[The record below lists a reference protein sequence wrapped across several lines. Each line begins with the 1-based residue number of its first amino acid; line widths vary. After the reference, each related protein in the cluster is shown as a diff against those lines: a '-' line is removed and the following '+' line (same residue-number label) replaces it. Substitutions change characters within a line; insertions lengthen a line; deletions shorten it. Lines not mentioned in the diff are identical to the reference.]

1 MRPSE
6 TTHVA
11 KPSSPRPLPRLTERT
26 SIALGLLGVILLI
39 PVAQHFRI
47 DLVRCESWPPVSA
60 RIILCALYLLC
71 VGLLFVSWQLLLKL
85 AQEDALSP
93 RRALGI
99 CVLFHGALL
108 LSPPFLSDD
117 PLFYL
122 AIGKVLHTPGGSLDR
137 PLLDV
142 LGPQDALLQ
151 LLPSH
156 WQHGTTAYQSGF
168 HALLWLVESA
178 ASLSIAGKLTL
189 YQLSSLCAVLLS
201 AWLASHTAQR
211 CKKPAAYG
219 LIFVGL
225 CPLSL
230 LEGTLSAHND
240 VWLML
245 LVSLAAWLYV
255 SRQNYRLVALLP
267 LALGLFVKLSA
278 LLPVATVGLSLLR
291 RRIRPWLLLALTL
304 LAAVTT
310 LGLLR
315 ALHLEGRLV
324 SVVLGSP
331 SLAWDHCTR
340 SLECLPRSILRYGFD
355 RPDLSY
361 RVGIAFQ
368 LVGGL
373 WLLAVSFRKEH
384 PLTATAWGLLVYY
397 LYLHGWAQSWYFL
410 AIVPL
415 RPFLPTKQG
424 RALEVLAGS
433 GCAYYSLALYRNCLT
448 EPWQV
453 ALCELAEGLFT
464 IVPPTVVLLRKESFA
479 YVRATTSSV

>member
-1 MRPSE
+1 MQPSHLAPAE
-6 TTHVA
+6 AH
-11 KPSSPRPLPRLTERT
+11 PSPWP
-26 SIALGLLGVILLI
+26 SIGLGALGVLLLI
-39 PVAQHFRI
+39 PVSQHFRI
-47 DLVRCESWPPVSA
+47 DLVRCESWPPA
-60 RIILCALYLLC
+60 TQRFLLCALYLLC
-71 VGLLFVSWQLLLKL
+71 AGLLFVSWQRLLQL
-85 AQEDALSP
+85 AQKEALSP

-122 AIGKVLHTPGGSLDR
+122 AIGKVLHAPGGSLDR

-142 LGPQDALLQ
+142 LGPHDALLK

-156 WQHGTTAYQSGF
+156 WQHGTSAYQAGF
-168 HALLWLVESA
+168 HALTWLIESIPTQ
-178 ASLSIAGKLTL
+178 SLAGKLTL
-189 YQLSSLCAVLLS
+189 YQLSSLVAVLLS
-201 AWLASHTAQR
+201 AVLAADTAQR
-211 CKKPAAYG
+211 LKQPAAYG
-219 LIFVGL
+219 LVLVGL

-245 LVSLAAWLYV
+245 LSALAARLYV
-255 SRQNYRLVALLP
+255 SRLKQRFIVLIP
-267 LALGLFVKLSA
+267 LALGLLIKLSA
-278 LLPVATVGLSLLR
+278 LLSVATFGLSLLR
-291 RRIRPWLLLALTL
+291 RHVRPLRLLALTML
-304 LAAVTT
+304 VSLTALA
-310 LGLLR
+310 LLR

-331 SLAWDHCTR
+331 DLPWDHCTR
-340 SLECLPRSILRYGFD
+340 SLECLPRSILRYGFE

-361 RVGIAFQ
+361 RVGVLFHI
-368 LVGGL
+368 VGGL
-373 WLLAVSFRKEH
+373 WLIQMGLSKED
-384 PLTATAWGLLVYY
+384 PLTATAWGLLIYY

-415 RPFLPTKQG
+415 RPLLPTKQG

-433 GCAYYSLALYRNCLT
+433 GCAYYALALYRNCLT

-464 IVPPTVVLLRKESFA
+464 IIPPTVVLLRKEPSA